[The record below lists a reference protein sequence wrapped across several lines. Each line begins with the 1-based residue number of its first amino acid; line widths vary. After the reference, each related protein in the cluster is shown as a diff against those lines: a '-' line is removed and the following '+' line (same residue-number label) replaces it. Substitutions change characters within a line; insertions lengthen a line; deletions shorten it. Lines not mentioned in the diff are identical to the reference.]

1 MPRATVAI
9 VDLKA
14 LRFNYRRAAALASP
28 ADTMAVV
35 KADGYGHGLEAVVRS
50 LADLTGCY
58 AVACIEEAERIRR
71 AGLMHPVVLLQGV
84 HDPGDW
90 LRCGEAGF
98 EAVIHE
104 PGQLEAL
111 FAGASNPSQTIW
123 LKVNTGMN
131 RLGFAPGEIAGVVER
146 VRRRP
151 GIRLRGLVTHLACA
165 DDPRHPMNTRQIG
178 LMAALQ
184 GEFPDLQISVANS
197 AAHYRDDGDAA
208 FQWTRPGIMLYGG
221 APLLGTTGQE
231 LGLQPVMTL
240 QSQLIA
246 VRALRAG
253 ETVGYGATWRAPA
266 LCRMG
271 IVAIG
276 YGDGYPRHA
285 PSGTP
290 VWVRGRRVP
299 LIGRVSMD
307 MIAVDLSEVPSA
319 QPGDNVELWGHHVSV
334 DEVAR
339 RSGTISYELLAGV
352 MPRVPRRY
360 IEATS

>member
-9 VDLKA
+9 VDLNA
-14 LRFNYRRAAALASP
+14 LRFNYRRAEALASP

-35 KADGYGHGLEAVVRS
+35 KADGYGHGLEAVARS
-50 LADLTGCY
+50 LADLTACY

-71 AGLMHPVVLLQGV
+71 VGLAHPVVLLQGV
-84 HDPGDW
+84 HDPEDW
-90 LRCGEAGF
+90 ARCGEADF
-98 EAVIHE
+98 EVVIHE

-111 FAGASNPSQTIW
+111 FARASHPMPTIW

-131 RLGFAPGEIAGVVER
+131 RLGFAPGDISGVIER

-165 DDPRHPMNTRQIG
+165 DDPEHPMNACQIG
-178 LMAALQ
+178 LMTALQ
-184 GEFPDLQISVANS
+184 SEFPELQFSVANS
-197 AAHYRDDGDAA
+197 AAHYRDGDAA

-221 APLLGTTGQE
+221 APLQGKTGQE

-240 QSQLIA
+240 QSNLIA
-246 VRALRAG
+246 VRELQDG
-253 ETVGYGATWRAPA
+253 ETVGYGATWQASGPR
-266 LCRMG
+266 RMG

-307 MIAVDLSEVPSA
+307 MIAVELTDVPNA
-319 QPGDNVELWGHHVSV
+319 QPGDTVELWGRHVSV

-360 IEATS
+360 IDPVS